1 MWLQRPDHGIWGGL
15 WCLPLAFVKKQSG
28 EKKPGAPLLATWQQ
42 EATFEAEYNTAEQII
57 FAFLQ
62 AEQLLNIEQVN
73 LHSTDTVKHSLTH
86 FHWFLTPLSMTLTIE
101 QGMRLTQTL
110 QQALQTLSWVD
121 DSAQN
126 SLAKPKAMQ
135 LLASG

>member
-1 MWLQRPDHGIWGGL
+1 
-15 WCLPLAFVKKQSG
+15 
-28 EKKPGAPLLATWQQ
+28 
-42 EATFEAEYNTAEQII
+42 
-57 FAFLQ
+57 
-62 AEQLLNIEQVN
+62 
-73 LHSTDTVKHSLTH
+73 
-86 FHWFLTPLSMTLTIE
+86 MTLTIE

>member
-1 MWLQRPDHGIWGGL
+1 MFTIGLCQKTTGG
-15 WCLPLAFVKKQSG
+15 KKYRR
-28 EKKPGAPLLATWQQ
+28 AATGNLQQ
-42 EATFEAEYNTAEQII
+42 EATFEAEYNIAEQII
-57 FAFLQ
+57 FEFLQ
-62 AEQLLNIEQVN
+62 AEQLLNIQQVN
-73 LHSTDTVKHSLTH
+73 LDSTDTVKHSLTH
-86 FHWFLTPLSMTLTIE
+86 FHWFLTPLTMTLKIE

>member
-1 MWLQRPDHGIWGGL
+1 MGFGVDCGVYHW
-15 WCLPLAFVKKQSG
+15 PLSKNNQAKKTGARHYWQSARVKYL
-28 EKKPGAPLLATWQQ
+28 KP
-42 EATFEAEYNTAEQII
+42 NTTSLSRLF

-62 AEQLLNIEQVN
+62 TEQLLNIQQVN
-73 LHSTDTVKHSLTH
+73 LDSPDTVKHSLTH
-86 FHWFLTPLSMTLTIE
+86 FIGFDPNNHDADDRA
-101 QGMRLTQTL
+101 GVCGLTQTTTS
-110 QQALQTLSWVD
+110 AANAVMGD